1 MRAPFETTL
10 QTFAQYIEK
19 IGYAK
24 GTRRFL
30 EDHTEEFL
38 LDMERKGIPS
48 LERLQPEHIKEHY
61 SHLEQRPNKNTG
73 GGLSSVSLGHHVYA
87 IRTFF
92 NYLEAAGK
100 LKTNPMSGLV
110 FPSPHHGERTILTE
124 QEIQKLYHAAENL
137 RDKAILGVYYG
148 CGLRAEE
155 GEKLSIRDVHFRQ
168 QLLYVRE
175 GKKKKRRV
183 IPLSGRV
190 AEDLKNYYYHERAY
204 YAERSSFDLRG
215 KSADTDKEAFFLNN
229 AGTRMRKD
237 NMRRRLCKMK
247 EKNPGLAGKEVSL
260 HSLRHSISTH
270 LLERGLD
277 LEYIKEF
284 LGHTYLYTTQ
294 RYTRISQEQI
304 KKVLLGEKQITSIR

>member
-1 MRAPFETTL
+1 MTGHFETTL
-10 QTFAQYIEK
+10 EAFAQYIAK

-30 EDHTEEFL
+30 KDHAREFL
-38 LDMERKGIPS
+38 LDMEQKRIIS
-48 LERLQPEHIKEHY
+48 LEKVQPEHIKEHY

-92 NYLEAAGK
+92 NYLQATEK
-100 LKTNPMSGLV
+100 LNTDPMSGLV
-110 FPSPHHGERTILTE
+110 FPSPQHGERTVLTE
-124 QEIQKLYHAAENL
+124 GEIKKLYDAAENL
-137 RDKAILGVYYG
+137 RDLAILSIFYG

-155 GEKLSIRDVHFRQ
+155 GEKLSVRDVHFRQ

-183 IPLSGRV
+183 VPMSVKV
-190 AEDLKNYYYHERAY
+190 AEDLKNYYYHERTY
-204 YAERSSFDLRG
+204 YAERSGLDRRSR
-215 KSADTDKEAFFLNN
+215 SAPADAEAFFLNN
-229 AGTRMRKD
+229 AGTRMRKA
-237 NMRRRLCKMK
+237 NLRLRIKRMA
-247 EKNPGLAGKEVSL
+247 EKNPALAGKEIAL

-304 KKVLLGEKQITSIR
+304 NKVMINDEL